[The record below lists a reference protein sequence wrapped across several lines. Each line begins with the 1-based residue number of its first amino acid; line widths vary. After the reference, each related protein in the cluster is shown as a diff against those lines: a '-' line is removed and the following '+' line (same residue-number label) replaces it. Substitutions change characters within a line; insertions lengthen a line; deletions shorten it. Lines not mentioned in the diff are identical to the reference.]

1 MVTSFLYYINY
12 IIAIF
17 FKYAYSQYGTILINV
32 SDFFVNVSRE
42 TFFWMKIWW
51 RGFIILVA
59 RLALIVLHGVFK
71 IIVDGSSYWLP
82 VRQRAR
88 L

>member
-42 TFFWMKIWW
+42 TFFLDENLVERFYHIGGTS
-51 RGFIILVA
+51 GFNSIAWCI
-59 RLALIVLHGVFK
+59 
-71 IIVDGSSYWLP
+71 
-82 VRQRAR
+82 
-88 L
+88 